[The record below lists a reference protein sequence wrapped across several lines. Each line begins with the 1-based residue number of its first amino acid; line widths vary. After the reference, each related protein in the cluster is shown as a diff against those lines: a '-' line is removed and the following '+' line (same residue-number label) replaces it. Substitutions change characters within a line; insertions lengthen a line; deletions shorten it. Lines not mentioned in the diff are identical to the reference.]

1 MATNFTFPKSPKIG
15 DRIEIVSISE
25 NKLPINLVGNSEA
38 GKNLVLVFP
47 DQTYSGA
54 ADGMTVIATITE
66 KNIVYTFKC
75 VRAELVH
82 TWLLEG
88 ICLNSKINALDTRVT
103 AAETAL
109 EEIGALDAR
118 ITAIETALGEM
129 VE

>member
-1 MATNFTFPKSPKIG
+1 MATKFTFPKSPKIG

-54 ADGMTVIATITE
+54 SDGETIIKTITE
-66 KNIVYTFKC
+66 KNTVFTFKC
-75 VRAELVH
+75 VTAKDVH

-88 ICLNSKINALDTRVT
+88 TCLYSKIKN
-103 AAETAL
+103 L
-109 EEIGALDAR
+109 EDR
-118 ITAIETALGEM
+118 IAAIETALEGMIE
-129 VE
+129 